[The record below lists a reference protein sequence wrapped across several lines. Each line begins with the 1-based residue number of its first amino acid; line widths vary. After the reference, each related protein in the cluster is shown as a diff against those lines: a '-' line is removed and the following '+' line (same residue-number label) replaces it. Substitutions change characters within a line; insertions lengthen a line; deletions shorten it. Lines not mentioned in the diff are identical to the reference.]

1 MAQCRCGDIT
11 QECTEGCGCGCIC
24 ETETDRCWFLC
35 SCPGDPP
42 IIHGPD
48 DFIRI
53 VRGGSGLPIRVS
65 GTTKVRF
72 RARGLPLGSLAR
84 ALDGILVDRVSVPAA
99 KLRSRVSMSMTGTLS
114 DVVGALGL
122 STLPRRRGPSRRR
135 TAARRARR

>member
-42 IIHGPD
+42 IIQGPD

-53 VRGGSGLPIRVS
+53 VRGGTGRPIRVS

-72 RARGLPLGSLAR
+72 HARGLPLGGLAR
-84 ALDGILVDRVSVPAA
+84 ALDGILVDRVSVPAG
-99 KLRSRVSMSMTGTLS
+99 KLRSRVSLSMRGTLS
-114 DVVGALGL
+114 EVVGRLGL
-122 STLPRRRGPSRRR
+122 STFPRKRTSRPRTSPRR
-135 TAARRARR
+135 